1 LLRIDLTRRFPQA
14 RLGTLGVGGTVDD
27 EQPKPEQQEA
37 VEPPIKQLQDVPPEE
52 WDYSNRQ
59 AFAGCGVVGAV
70 LLAILLPP
78 SLAFFIDDDI
88 ANLVGFGFSGLL
100 AIGSVAVIIVL
111 TRRKRH
117 VREDAASSA
126 GESSEA

>member
-1 LLRIDLTRRFPQA
+1 
-14 RLGTLGVGGTVDD
+14 VDT
-27 EQPKPEQQEA
+27 EQPKQDQQA
-37 VEPPIKQLQDVPPEE
+37 AIDPPIKQLQDVPPEE

-100 AIGSVAVIIVL
+100 AVGSVAVIIIL
-111 TRRKRH
+111 TRRKRQA
-117 VREDAASSA
+117 REEAGLEAPNQA
-126 GESSEA
+126 GEA

>member
-1 LLRIDLTRRFPQA
+1 LA
-14 RLGTLGVGGTVDD
+14 REGLVVTDA
-27 EQPKPEQQEA
+27 PAPEETGPP
-37 VEPPIKQLQDVPPEE
+37 EPPVSQLKDVPPEE
-52 WDYSNRQ
+52 WGYSNRQ

-78 SLAFFIDDDI
+78 SLAFFIDERI

-117 VREDAASSA
+117 AAEPGAEEQA
-126 GESSEA
+126 GEA

>member
-1 LLRIDLTRRFPQA
+1 MDA
-14 RLGTLGVGGTVDD
+14 
-27 EQPKPEQQEA
+27 EQPTPVEA
-37 VEPPIKQLQDVPPEE
+37 DAQEPPIKQLQDVPPEE

-100 AIGSVAVIIVL
+100 AVGSVAVIIVL
-111 TRRKRH
+111 TRRKR
-117 VREDAASSA
+117 RASATA
-126 GESSEA
+126 GLEASNEGGEA

>member
-1 LLRIDLTRRFPQA
+1 MDVEEPTPEVS
-14 RLGTLGVGGTVDD
+14 GT
-27 EQPKPEQQEA
+27 P
-37 VEPPIKQLQDVPPEE
+37 EPPVRQLKDVPPEE
-52 WDYSNRQ
+52 WGYSNRQ

-78 SLAFFIDDDI
+78 SLAFFIDERI

-111 TRRKRH
+111 TRRKR
-117 VREDAASSA
+117 EAAESA
-126 GESSEA
+126 GAERTGDT

>member
-1 LLRIDLTRRFPQA
+1 MDA
-14 RLGTLGVGGTVDD
+14 
-27 EQPKPEQQEA
+27 EQPTPAESNAQ
-37 VEPPIKQLQDVPPEE
+37 EPPIKQLQDVPPEE

-100 AIGSVAVIIVL
+100 AVGSVAVIIIL
-111 TRRKRH
+111 TRRKRQA
-117 VREDAASSA
+117 REETGLEAPNQA
-126 GESSEA
+126 GEA